1 MGINIA
7 GHVTQSNQSYAEH
20 AKKWVQANAIY
31 LVTLAI
37 GVGVFAAT
45 PRRSV
50 SSNYELA
57 AVHWIEGAPL
67 YAESKENGHGFLYLP
82 QAAIL
87 HIPFATLTYI
97 SGLPWF
103 GDVCWRITSWLILTY
118 SCWQFRKLSLHSH
131 ETEWIMASCVSLLG
145 VSCLRIGQST
155 LLLTALMIL
164 GLVAWRWQRYTQA
177 TLCIALAVAVKPL
190 AIVLALLMFAISS
203 PMRVRLLLA
212 AMALVLI
219 PFACQSP
226 SYVIQQYQECWTML
240 RTAADLG
247 NSGDWAQLFGMLDFF
262 GVPTTGR
269 VQNIARV
276 LAAVATLVLAFQT
289 LKFESVEKQAK
300 WLFTWTVVYLLL
312 FNPRTE
318 NSTYC
323 LLGPVLGVLIADSFI
338 RNGRSVQTIVL
349 TVLSILIAGSYEIGK
364 NFTPS
369 GDTANWLA
377 PMACCVLLVYLL
389 FLFRWDKQ
397 LSLDVTKLERGTL
410 AESKLEPEA

>member
-1 MGINIA
+1 MEIDIA
-7 GHVTQSNQSYAEH
+7 RQGAHSSQDYNEYV
-20 AKKWVQANAIY
+20 KKWLQANAIY
-31 LVTLAI
+31 IVTLLI
-37 GVGVFAAT
+37 GISVFAAT
-45 PRRSV
+45 PHRSV
-50 SSNYELA
+50 SSNYEQA

-67 YAESKENGHGFLYLP
+67 YAESKANGHGFLYLP

-87 HIPFATLTYI
+87 HIPFATLSNI

-103 GDVCWRITSWLILTY
+103 GDVCWRISSWLMLTF
-118 SCWQFRKLSLHSH
+118 SCWHFRKLSLNSR
-131 ETEWIMASCVSLLG
+131 ETDWIMASCVSLLG

-155 LLLTALMIL
+155 VLLTALMIL
-164 GLVAWRWQRYTQA
+164 AVVAWRWQRFTQA

-203 PMRVRLLLA
+203 PMRVRLFLA
-212 AMALVLI
+212 SIALVLF
-219 PFACQSP
+219 PFACQAP
-226 SYVIQQYQECWTML
+226 GYVIQQYRECWTML

-262 GVPTTGR
+262 GVPTSGR
-269 VQNIARV
+269 LQNIVRIV
-276 LAAVATLVLAFQT
+276 AAFATLVLAFRT
-289 LKFESVEKQAK
+289 LNIASVEKQAM

-323 LLGPVLGVLIADSFI
+323 LLGPVLGVIVADSSI
-338 RNGRSVQTIVL
+338 RNGRSIQTIML
-349 TVLSILIAGSYEIGK
+349 TVLSVLIAGSYEIGK

-377 PMACCVLLVYLL
+377 PMACCILLVYLL
-389 FLFRWDKQ
+389 ILFSWDKP
-397 LSLDVTKLERGTL
+397 LIRDRDL
-410 AESKLEPEA
+410 PII